1 MIQKIAA
8 FAVLALALVSQPA
21 WTQGKE
27 ASAAK
32 EPAGG
37 TLTVSEAKLGTS
49 VEAKQLVG
57 EATTF
62 DLNQKVYLWLELKGG
77 PADDITV
84 TWKTGEK
91 SYPTTLKVGGPTYH
105 TWAYKTAAIAG
116 SWSVTVSDSAG
127 KELKQ
132 LEFTVGAKTA
142 K

>member
-1 MIQKIAA
+1 MTQRIAA
-8 FAVLALALVSQPA
+8 FAFLAVALLSQTA
-21 WTQGKE
+21 WNQGKE
-27 ASAAK
+27 ATPAK
-32 EPAGG
+32 EMAGG

-49 VEAKQLVG
+49 VEGKQLVG
-57 EATTF
+57 EASTF

-84 TWKTGEK
+84 TWKNGEK
-91 SYPTTLKVGGPTYH
+91 SYATTLKVGGPTYH

-116 SWSVTVSDSAG
+116 TWSVSVSDAAG

-132 LEFTVGAKTA
+132 LEFTVGAKAA

>member
-1 MIQKIAA
+1 MIHRIMA
-8 FAVLALALVSQPA
+8 FAVVAIALASQPA
-21 WTQGKE
+21 LTQGKE
-27 ASAAK
+27 ASAPK
-32 EPAGG
+32 EKVAG

-49 VEAKQLVG
+49 VENRQLAG

-84 TWKTGEK
+84 TWKNGEK
-91 SYPTTLKVGGPTYH
+91 SYATTLKVGGPTYH

-116 SWSVTVSDSAG
+116 SWSVTVSDAG
-127 KELKQ
+127 GNTLKQ
-132 LEFTVGAKTA
+132 LDFTVGAKTA